1 MLVATVLRS
10 CLRSIAPDERSTD
23 MAEET
28 GRRRV
33 HERWAHLR
41 FSVIGQLLAAPPDKG
56 ELKAAIEALA
66 ARTWRH
72 PTTGEPVRFG
82 FSTIERWYYR
92 ALNERS
98 DPVGVLRRKLRTNA
112 GQQHA
117 ISAAVRRVVIAQY
130 AAHKSWSIKLH
141 HDNLVA
147 LAETRPDLKPVPSYP
162 TLRRFMRANGL
173 DKRRRLSPRR
183 TEGAERAETR
193 IVEREVRRY
202 EAEYVNGLWHWDCHH
217 GSRKVLTPRGEWVT
231 PILFGVLAGADCG
244 SRRLRCPMEGL
255 EIAGW
260 ARPRRPSRPWAA
272 THDPDRGRACRGQ
285 ARQGAR
291 PGRGGRGGKNP
302 LQLVDPAEMGGAFV
316 GESLSPVRPGL
327 VVIAGRAAGEVE
339 DRHARRAAEAER
351 ITDRNHE
358 VADARCMVRKS
369 DIGKVR
375 LPIDLNQGQIGL
387 RVSANDLPRIG
398 GAIVAFD
405 LNCLGMINHMK
416 VGHCISIRRNEEARS
431 STGNNFMAPE
441 YSVVGHVPEAKLLEE
456 IIEWK
461 I

>member
-1 MLVATVLRS
+1 
-10 CLRSIAPDERSTD
+10 

-117 ISAAVRRVVIAQY
+117 ISAAVRGVVIAQY

-231 PILFGVLAGADCG
+231 PILFGVLDDRSRLACHLQWYLAETAEVIAHGLARNFAASDLLDDDFGDELMDASNSVVDLIRAGKLDEA
-244 SRRLRCPMEGL
+244 E
-255 EIAGW
+255 AA
-260 ARPRRPSRPWAA
+260 ARDLLVRYPD
-272 THDPDRGRACRGQ
+272 THDGWDRLGMVHEARGENVQ
-285 ARQGAR
+285 
-291 PGRGGRGGKNP
+291 
-302 LQLVDPAEMGGAFV
+302 
-316 GESLSPVRPGL
+316 
-327 VVIAGRAAGEVE
+327 
-339 DRHARRAAEAER
+339 AAECYRKLIAFLRHNPDYADLDMAEHY
-351 ITDRNHE
+351 T
-358 VADARCMVRKS
+358 KLS
-369 DIGKVR
+369 
-375 LPIDLNQGQIGL
+375 
-387 RVSANDLPRIG
+387 
-398 GAIVAFD
+398 
-405 LNCLGMINHMK
+405 
-416 VGHCISIRRNEEARS
+416 
-431 STGNNFMAPE
+431 
-441 YSVVGHVPEAKLLEE
+441 AKLDPPAT
-456 IIEWK
+456 
-461 I
+461 

>member
-1 MLVATVLRS
+1 
-10 CLRSIAPDERSTD
+10 

-66 ARTWRH
+66 ARIWRH

-98 DPVGVLRRKLRTNA
+98 DPVRVLRRKLRTNA

-147 LAETRPDLKPVPSYP
+147 LAETRPELKPVPSYP

-231 PILFGVLAGADCG
+231 PILFGVLDDR
-244 SRRLRCPMEGL
+244 SRLACHLQWYLAETAEVIAHGLAQAFQKRGLPRAALTLLRHLQL
-255 EIAGW
+255 ENCAC
-260 ARPRRPSRPWAA
+260 AA
-272 THDPDRGRACRGQ
+272 T
-285 ARQGAR
+285 
-291 PGRGGRGGKNP
+291 
-302 LQLVDPAEMGGAFV
+302 
-316 GESLSPVRPGL
+316 
-327 VVIAGRAAGEVE
+327 
-339 DRHARRAAEAER
+339 
-351 ITDRNHE
+351 
-358 VADARCMVRKS
+358 
-369 DIGKVR
+369 
-375 LPIDLNQGQIGL
+375 
-387 RVSANDLPRIG
+387 
-398 GAIVAFD
+398 
-405 LNCLGMINHMK
+405 
-416 VGHCISIRRNEEARS
+416 
-431 STGNNFMAPE
+431 
-441 YSVVGHVPEAKLLEE
+441 
-456 IIEWK
+456 
-461 I
+461 